1 MGERRYAI
9 RLSGV
14 GSDDQHCGRMSAH
27 YCKMLS
33 NADAAGEYKGGKT
46 EYTEILPD
54 AEGKT
59 GGSALLVDYASSD
72 GFSVSAYQ
80 GVASLVGDGINEY
93 SIYRREYQVYQRPG
107 MRVSG
112 SLTDGKFYNIT
123 GREIDPMCYPS
134 SAIYVDRGTGIAYQ
148 YKDKRFQVVDEVA
161 RVYKGDWE
169 PVSVSSSATK
179 LRDFNVTAGRS
190 YQYIM
195 YPKDTSSGLT
205 QIFANHEGAL
215 WQENDEFP
223 GQGMLIEK
231 GSIGTAPYNGSPV
244 STQKWGEW
252 SLIELVPQD
261 TDFATPT
268 IKKAYKANL
277 SQLWLF
283 KYSLET
289 GAQTQNLSRSE
300 FQTLGQYP
308 RVGYG
313 RNDYAS
319 GEVSALLGSEIIP
332 YGMGGYVERL
342 RAARAAPLST
352 NERAKML
359 AQWRALAASK
369 NPKLLRDM
377 KGQSWIVQIFSSSNT
392 PKNFYKNQP
401 DTISFSWKQIGDPAG
416 AIITSDYGDAA
427 EASAEG
433 TTEWAPL
440 FSSKGI
446 F

>member
-14 GSDDQHCGRMSAH
+14 GSDDQHCGRMLVH

-33 NADAAGEYKGGKT
+33 NPGAGAKYEDGKLGYD
-46 EYTEILPD
+46 EVFPD
-54 AEGKT
+54 AESAT
-59 GGSALLVDYASSD
+59 GGSALLIGYRSDD
-72 GFSVSAYQ
+72 GFAVSPYQ
-80 GVASLVGDGINEY
+80 GVSSLVGSGINEY

-107 MRVSG
+107 MRVCG
-112 SLTDGKFYNIT
+112 TLRDGVFYDAKS
-123 GREIDPMCYPS
+123 EPIDPGSYPS
-134 SAIYVDRGTGIAYQ
+134 SALYVDYGTNVAYQ
-148 YKDKRFQVVDEVA
+148 WKDGGYQVVDEA
-161 RVYKGDWE
+161 IRVYKGEWE

-205 QIFANHEGAL
+205 QIFANHEGTI
-215 WQENDEFP
+215 WEESDQYP
-223 GQGMLIEK
+223 GQGRIIEK
-231 GSIGTAPYNGSPV
+231 GDDDTAPYNGSPV
-244 STQKWGEW
+244 STQRWNEW

-261 TDFATPT
+261 TDLATPT
-268 IKKAYKANL
+268 IKKEYKANL
-277 SQLWLF
+277 DQLWLF

-289 GAQTQNLSRSE
+289 GAQTQNVSRSE

-313 RNDYAS
+313 KSDYAS

-332 YGMGGYVERL
+332 YWKGGYVERL
-342 RAARAAPLST
+342 RGARVAPLST

-359 AQWRALAASK
+359 AQWRALVSSK

-392 PKNFYKNQP
+392 PKNFYRNQP

-416 AIITSDYGDAA
+416 AVITSDYGDPA
-427 EASAEG
+427 EISSEGGAEWTPFFTVRG
-433 TTEWAPL
+433 A
-440 FSSKGI
+440 
-446 F
+446 